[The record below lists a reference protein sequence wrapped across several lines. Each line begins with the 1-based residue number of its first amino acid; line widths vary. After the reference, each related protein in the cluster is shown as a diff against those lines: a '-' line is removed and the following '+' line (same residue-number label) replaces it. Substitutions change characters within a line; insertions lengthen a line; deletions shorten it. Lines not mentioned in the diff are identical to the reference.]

1 MAMVFCEDCGE
12 KVSKD
17 ATACPHC
24 GRSRGE
30 AKPAAGWLS
39 AFTKEHGALVT
50 YLTLVG
56 AIITFFYHWHV
67 DLDQA
72 RLSQATT
79 TRESKKAFLEFQL
92 DTYKSV
98 LTNISKLYTMY
109 MLQDIKKNVPS
120 AKVFGP
126 DPGVDEGELI
136 RSFIAEFDTEMAV
149 VEDRRTEFAMG
160 ILNHAILA
168 HQHAPWLPH
177 VDAEKCSMYEA
188 TQVLSH
194 CMKMSIAE
202 SWNLPANDRR
212 ETSRPKDDFCN
223 LERATH
229 FADVCEVP
237 LSTEARDE
245 FRNVTATDLRDAKD
259 IPPSKPL

>member
-12 KVSKD
+12 KVSTD
-17 ATACPHC
+17 AMACPHC
-24 GRSRGE
+24 GKPRGE
-30 AKPAAGWLS
+30 AKPATGWLS
-39 AFTKEHGALVT
+39 AFTKEHGAFVT
-50 YLTLVG
+50 FLTLVG
-56 AIITFFYHWHV
+56 AVVAFFYHWHV

-72 RLSQATT
+72 RLSQATA

-98 LTNISKLYTMY
+98 LANISQLYTIY
-109 MLQDIKKNVPS
+109 MLEDIKKNVPG
-120 AKVFGP
+120 AQVIGP
-126 DPGVDEGELI
+126 DPAVDERKLV
-136 RSFIAEFDTEMAV
+136 RSFIAEFDTKMAV
-149 VEDRRTEFAMG
+149 VEDRRTEFALW
-160 ILNHAILA
+160 IVNNAILA

-177 VDAEKCSMYEA
+177 VDSEKCSMSAA

-202 SWNLPANDRR
+202 SWDLPADDQRG
-212 ETSRPKDDFCN
+212 TSRPKDDFCN

-237 LSTEARDE
+237 LSSEARSA
-245 FRNVTATDLRDAKD
+245 FQQITATNRLNQKD
-259 IPPSKPL
+259 RAR